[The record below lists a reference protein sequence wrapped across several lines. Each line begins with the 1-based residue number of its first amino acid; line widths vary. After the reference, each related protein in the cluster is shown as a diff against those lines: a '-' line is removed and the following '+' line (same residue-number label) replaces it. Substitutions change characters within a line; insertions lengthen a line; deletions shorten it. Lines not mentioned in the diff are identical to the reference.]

1 MSRYIFLQ
9 KLRNTIYRSLRYNIL
24 ISPSLGEGGEDP
36 SNTKKTELMSGWFC
50 TGKYTA
56 NKWTEAIRP
65 VGQYLTGCGELK
77 LDLQAWTAE
86 RMIVTSVCQDLV
98 QAMGYNWWQSQARFL
113 FSQIS
118 QSSGNRQNT
127 NRCVNSAQIFGLR
140 TFYTLKNWEL
150 QKFLLMWVIAAIYC
164 YNENF

>member
-1 MSRYIFLQ
+1 MRCDGTQPEPRRQSWC
-9 KLRNTIYRSLRYNIL
+9 
-24 ISPSLGEGGEDP
+24 LGDFAQE
-36 SNTKKTELMSGWFC
+36 NN
-50 TGKYTA
+50 TA

-77 LDLQAWTAE
+77 LGLQAWTAE
-86 RMIVTSVCQDLV
+86 RMIVTSVCQALV
-98 QAMGYNWWQSQARFL
+98 QAMGYKWWQSQARFL
-113 FSQIS
+113 FSWIS

-150 QKFLLMWVIAAIYC
+150 QKFSLMWVISAIYY
-164 YNENF
+164 YNENFLNIYL